1 MNFLKAGVD
10 SAGSQEDVVVSTGV
24 GRGIGISDVDGQVEF
39 ADTGHIELVLSVLAS
54 PYGLLWCTRD
64 RVYKDLLLVKVDQ
77 GVGKVL
83 GRVATVNRGGGVDTS
98 LRGLGAS
105 GSIRAVGR
113 VTDGAWACTSYREA
127 TTTGQRSTVARLED
141 LFGAGR

>member
-24 GRGIGISDVDGQVEF
+24 GRGIGISDIDGQVEF

-54 PYGLLWCTRD
+54 PYGLLWCARD
-64 RVYKDLLLVKVDQ
+64 GVYKDLLLVKVDQ
-77 GVGKVL
+77 GVGKIL
-83 GRVATVNRGGGVDTS
+83 GRVATVDRGGGVDTS

-113 VTDGAWACTSYREA
+113 VTDGAWACASYREA
-127 TTTGQRSTVARLED
+127 TATGQRSTVARLKD